1 MAHYVPIVGRAQ
13 RCNGI
18 VVGSLDHQVLLA
30 LRGPGGM
37 TSDQVYARFSGSP
50 SGALFRLKAAGLITM
65 PPNGHKGKPISLTEA
80 GRQVIDAD
88 GPLARRKSLITYCH
102 L

>member
-1 MAHYVPIVGRAQ
+1 MTYLAAKPRPGREH
-13 RCNGI
+13 GI

-37 TSDQVYARFSGSP
+37 TSDQVYARFTNCP
-50 SGALFRLKAAGLITM
+50 SGALHRLRVAGLIAM
-65 PPNGHKGKPISLTEA
+65 PTSGTKGKPISLTDA
-80 GRQVIDAD
+80 GKAVIDVN
-88 GPLARRKSLITYCH
+88 GPLSRRKSLITYCQ